1 MLHLQATKKALTRLG
16 LGREDLGG
24 PGFTQSALGN
34 WFVNVV
40 PMGGREAYLFM
51 STKSL
56 LSFPIMIGTTEPQP
70 QDMPAFL
77 EHGIRLLCHNLKVP
91 KSQCT
96 LLLQDLQ
103 DIALCANQDRP
114 LVGVYSAIANDYFQ
128 AWDDFKG
135 NVGAL
140 LLEVNA
146 TPRATLK
153 WATPEELSLELLAA
167 SVA

>member
-24 PGFTQSALGN
+24 PGSTQSALGN

-56 LSFPIMIGTTEPQP
+56 LSFPIMIGTIEPQA

-91 KSQCT
+91 MSQCT

-103 DIALCANQDRP
+103 DIALPD
-114 LVGVYSAIANDYFQ
+114 
-128 AWDDFKG
+128 
-135 NVGAL
+135 
-140 LLEVNA
+140 
-146 TPRATLK
+146 
-153 WATPEELSLELLAA
+153 
-167 SVA
+167 